1 MTTPANDLFP
11 DEAPAAPIGGPA
23 KILGILL
30 LVVQSVLIAAFLV
43 LLGVVVS
50 LTLFPADNAALEA
63 EFMTPGGHMAIIFY
77 ALGSLVVMNAIVWHL
92 RKLVKTLRLGDPFV
106 PENALR
112 LKYIWI
118 IVAVGEA
125 ARTALQPFIAR
136 VNPAVELTWDVR
148 PHVWFFI
155 LILLVLAQVFKEG
168 ARLRA
173 EAQLTV

>member
-1 MTTPANDLFP
+1 MTNPANDIFAI
-11 DEAPAAPIGGPA
+11 EATAVPIGGPA
-23 KILGILL
+23 RILSILL
-30 LVVQSVLIAAFLV
+30 MIVQTILIAVFLV
-43 LLGVVVS
+43 LIGTVVL

-63 EFMTPGGHMAIIFY
+63 ESITPGGHMAIIFY

-92 RKLVKTLRLGDPFV
+92 RKLVQTLRAGDPFV
-106 PENALR
+106 PENAVRLR
-112 LKYIWI
+112 YIWI

-136 VNPAVELTWDVR
+136 VNPTIELTWDVR